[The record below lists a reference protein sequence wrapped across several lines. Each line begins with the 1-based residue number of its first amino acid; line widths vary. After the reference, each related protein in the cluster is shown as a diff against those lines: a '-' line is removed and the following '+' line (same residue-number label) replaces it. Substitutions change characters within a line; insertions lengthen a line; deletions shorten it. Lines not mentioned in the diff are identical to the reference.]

1 MSLAVGALHC
11 SDETDYGKGIEVMV
25 NRIAVTAKRIAPLA
39 ALLLFFA
46 CAKKEQ
52 PAETATTTAAPPAA
66 TTEQPAPTTTTVAP
80 QNAIALPADA
90 PIPASG
96 VLLWLKADEPLTGA
110 HPVHPNQGPAVVPN
124 AINGHAVLH
133 FDGTD
138 HMLIADIDIGPKRMP
153 EGTIVSVFR
162 SATADASPLRKLYGD
177 DDGGYDRAAG
187 LDDRATKTNYTVFTG
202 NGDDAYFQLAANTTY
217 ITVDQYTTKDF
228 TGWVNGA
235 ATPSIT
241 PANWSEDA
249 LPNLYI
255 GGTGTVYSEFWN
267 GDLAEI
273 IVYNRKLSD
282 AERAQVVGYLAKKYG
297 VTLQPSS

>member
-1 MSLAVGALHC
+1 M
-11 SDETDYGKGIEVMV
+11 
-25 NRIAVTAKRIAPLA
+25 KRIAPLVV
-39 ALLLFFA
+39 LLLVFA

-52 PAETATTTAAPPAA
+52 TAETATTTEAPPAVE
-66 TTEQPAPTTTTVAP
+66 TQPPAPTTTTAAP

-96 VLLWLKADEPLTGA
+96 VLLWLKADEPMTGV
-110 HPVHPNQGPAVVPN
+110 HPVHPNQAPAVVPN

-138 HMLIADIDIGPKRMP
+138 QMLMSDIDIGPKRMP
-153 EGTIVSVFR
+153 EGTIISVFR
-162 SATADASPLRKLYGD
+162 SGTADASPLRKLYGD
-177 DDGGYDRAAG
+177 DNGGYDRAVG
-187 LDDRATKTNYTVFTG
+187 LDDRAAKTNYTVFTG

-217 ITVDQYTTKDF
+217 ITVDQYTAKEF

-241 PANWSEDA
+241 PANWGEDA

-255 GGTGTVYSEFWN
+255 GGTGTVYQEFWN
-267 GDLAEI
+267 GDLAEM
-273 IVYNRKLSD
+273 IVYGRKLTD
-282 AERAQVVGYLAKKYG
+282 AERAQVVDYLAKKYG

>member
-1 MSLAVGALHC
+1 M
-11 SDETDYGKGIEVMV
+11 
-25 NRIAVTAKRIAPLA
+25 KRIVPLA
-39 ALLLFFA
+39 ALLLIFA

-52 PAETATTTAAPPAA
+52 TAEAP
-66 TTEQPAPTTTTVAP
+66 PTTTTQEAPPAVETQPPATNTAP
-80 QNAIALPADA
+80 QNATTLAANA

-96 VLLWLKADEPLTGA
+96 VLLWLAADDATATNGNVTVWKSTQVPTSARPLHENQTPALVAKAL
-110 HPVHPNQGPAVVPN
+110 
-124 AINGHAVLH
+124 NGHAVVH

-138 HMLIADIDIGPKRMP
+138 QQLISDIDIGPKRMP
-153 EGTIVSVFR
+153 VGTIISVFR

-187 LDDRATKTNYTVFTG
+187 LDDRAAKTNYTVFTG
-202 NGDDAYFQLAANTTY
+202 NGDEPYFQLAANTAY
-217 ITVDQYTTKDF
+217 ITVDQYTTTDF

-235 ATPSIT
+235 ATPVIT
-241 PANWSEDA
+241 PANWGDDA
-249 LPNLYI
+249 LANLYL

-282 AERAQVVGYLAKKYG
+282 EERAKVVDYLAKKYG